1 MVRSGQSNAFAGGA
15 RAVVAQPVSIARLS
29 DSPNGR
35 GYWNDEKE
43 AAYLLW
49 RPCGRSIRK
58 TAEALNL
65 APSTVGAS
73 HRAGGAVERA
83 EREDAE
89 EGDQARASIRGRALP
104 RGLREIELAEKV
116 VDDET
121 APVKDRLNAAFWL
134 AGIAGIA
141 RVKQGDAS
149 ALADPPRPARPP
161 RDLRSL
167 SDAELRA
174 LEEGETA

>member
-1 MVRSGQSNAFAGGA
+1 
-15 RAVVAQPVSIARLS
+15 VVAQPIQIVRPS
-29 DSPNGR
+29 DSPNAR
-35 GYWNDEKE
+35 RYTE
-43 AAYLLW
+43 AERESAYLLW
-49 RPCGRSIRK
+49 RTCGRSIRK

-65 APSTVGAS
+65 FPSTVGPS

-104 RGLREIELAEKV
+104 RALKAIAYVEKV
-116 VDDET
+116 GDDET

-134 AGIAGIA
+134 AGIGGVSP
-141 RVKQGDAS
+141 VKQS
-149 ALADPPRPARPP
+149 ETTVLAPQPAATATARTR

-167 SDAELRA
+167 SDAELRRI
-174 LEEGETA
+174 EEGETA